1 MPCLVLTVLVE
12 IPLYIKEIS
21 TSQWYVSY
29 TKEIEKAE
37 DWWGFTEF
45 YQGFSYL
52 SEVGARGLLN
62 LGGKK
67 HLDH

>member
-1 MPCLVLTVLVE
+1 MLEISVPCLVLIVLVE

-37 DWWGFTEF
+37 D
-45 YQGFSYL
+45 
-52 SEVGARGLLN
+52 
-62 LGGKK
+62 
-67 HLDH
+67 